1 MTREQFDK
9 SAATEF
15 VNGSIAGIAAFRAM
29 LDDSKADD
37 ANHAMRVLKV
47 LVQSVNTAHAAQ
59 PDSSQKSAAIK
70 LLELVV
76 DSLEFRAR
84 QSDCQAWLDVKQ
96 TEVERFRQV
105 VARIESRRNNHMA
118 IQFKQARQDLRFQAF
133 VATLAGH

>member
-1 MTREQFDK
+1 MAREYFDK
-9 SAATEF
+9 FAATEF

-37 ANHAMRVLKV
+37 ANHTMRVLKI
-47 LVQSVNTAHAAQ
+47 LVESVNTAHGAQ

-70 LLELVV
+70 LLELVI

-96 TEVERFRQV
+96 SEAEKFRQV
-105 VARIESRRNNHMA
+105 VARLESRKNSHMETR
-118 IQFKQARQDLRFQAF
+118 FRQARQDHRFQSF
-133 VATLAGH
+133 VATLAGN